1 GIFNN
6 GAGTIRNCTIA
17 GNSSPNSTGG
27 LEESGGSLNTGNTI
41 IAGNAGVV
49 PDISGNLGSQG
60 YNLIGDGTGGTGF
73 ISTDL
78 VGVNPL
84 LSPLGDYAGPTATV
98 ALLPGS
104 PAIDAGNNDLAVDG
118 SGNPLSTDQRGF
130 TRIVN
135 GTVDIGAFESHG
147 FAMAINS

>member
-1 GIFNN
+1 YNNGSLTVSSCTISGNTAVGGFGGGINNRGPGGTFSASKSTISGNMSDLGGGGIFNN
-6 GAGTIRNCTIA
+6 GAGTIRKRTIA
-17 GNSSPNSTGG
+17 ADSSPNSTGG

-98 ALLPGS
+98 ALLP
-104 PAIDAGNNDLAVDG
+104 
-118 SGNPLSTDQRGF
+118 
-130 TRIVN
+130 
-135 GTVDIGAFESHG
+135 
-147 FAMAINS
+147 